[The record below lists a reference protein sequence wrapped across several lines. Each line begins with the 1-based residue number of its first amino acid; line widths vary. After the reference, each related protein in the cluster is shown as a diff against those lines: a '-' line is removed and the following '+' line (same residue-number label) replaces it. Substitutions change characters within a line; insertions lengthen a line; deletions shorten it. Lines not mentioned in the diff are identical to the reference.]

1 MQYHR
6 IYARI
11 DIHAILHNLGECK
24 RRIPEGT
31 KVLAVIK
38 ADGYGHGAVELA
50 HQLEGEVDYF
60 GVAVIEE
67 AVELRRAGIKKP
79 ILILGYTSPS
89 QDDLLINYDITQN
102 IYTYDMAKRLSDR
115 AVALGKTV
123 RFHIGLDTGMSRV
136 GFQDNDESVEQIK
149 KIVKL
154 PNLVLEGIFSH
165 YARADELVKTTA
177 FLQSERFDLFINKL
191 EKAGIN
197 IPIKHLS
204 NSAAVEELEKH
215 YDMVRFGISLYGL
228 YPSEEVDKSSVDLI
242 PAMELRTKIVN
253 LKTVPAGCGVSYGH
267 TFVTHR
273 ETRIATIPVGYADGY
288 PRALSSKGRV
298 IVNGQFAP
306 IIGRVCM
313 DQFMIDVTDIEG
325 ELNIEDEVILM
336 GSDNGCTISA
346 EEIGDMSA
354 SFNYEFVC
362 GVARR
367 VPRIY
372 FKDGKPYK
380 EVSYILDKE

>member
-1 MQYHR
+1 M
-6 IYARI
+6 
-11 DIHAILHNLGECK
+11 
-24 RRIPEGT
+24 
-31 KVLAVIK
+31 
-38 ADGYGHGAVELA
+38 
-50 HQLEGEVDYF
+50 
-60 GVAVIEE
+60 
-67 AVELRRAGIKKP
+67 
-79 ILILGYTSPS
+79 
-89 QDDLLINYDITQN
+89 LINYDITQN

-115 AVALGKTV
+115 AVALGKKV
-123 RFHIGLDTGMSRV
+123 KFHIGLDTGMSRV

-177 FLQSERFDLFINKL
+177 FLQSERFDLFIDKL

-288 PRALSSKGRV
+288 PRALSSR
-298 IVNGQFAP
+298 
-306 IIGRVCM
+306 
-313 DQFMIDVTDIEG
+313 
-325 ELNIEDEVILM
+325 
-336 GSDNGCTISA
+336 A
-346 EEIGDMSA
+346 E
-354 SFNYEFVC
+354 
-362 GVARR
+362 
-367 VPRIY
+367 
-372 FKDGKPYK
+372 
-380 EVSYILDKE
+380 

>member
-6 IYARI
+6 IYAKI
-11 DIHAILHNLGECK
+11 DIDAIIHNLGECR

-31 KVLAVIK
+31 RVLCVIK

-50 HQLEGEVDYF
+50 HQLEDKADYF

-67 AVELRRAGIKKP
+67 AVELRRAGIDKP

-89 QDDLLINYDITQN
+89 QDDLLIKYDITQN
-102 IYTYDMAKRLSDR
+102 IYTYDMAERLSDR
-115 AVALGKTV
+115 AVELEKTV
-123 RFHIGLDTGMSRV
+123 KCHIGLDTGMSRV
-136 GFQDNDESVEQIK
+136 GFQDNEESVEIIK
-149 KIVKL
+149 KISAL
-154 PNLVLEGIFSH
+154 PNLVIEGIFSH
-165 YARADELVKTTA
+165 YARADEKNKTTA
-177 FLQSERFDLFINKL
+177 LLQSERFDLFIDKL
-191 EKAGIN
+191 EKAGVN

-228 YPSEEVDKSSVDLI
+228 YPSEEVDKSSVDLV

-253 LKTVPAGCGVSYGH
+253 IKTVPEGCGVSYGH
-267 TFVTHR
+267 TFVTR
-273 ETRIATIPVGYADGY
+273 RTTRIATIPVGYADGY

-298 IVNGQFAP
+298 IVNGQYAP

-325 ELNIEDEVILM
+325 DINIEDEVILM
-336 GSDNGCTISA
+336 GTDGDCTVSA

-354 SFNYEFVC
+354 SFNYEFIC
-362 GVARR
+362 NVARR
-367 VPRIY
+367 VPRVY
-372 FKDGKPYK
+372 FKSGKPYK
-380 EVSYILDKE
+380 EVSYIANRE

>member
-11 DIHAILHNLGECK
+11 DIDAILHNLGECK

-50 HQLEGEVDYF
+50 HQLESEVDYF

-89 QDDLLINYDITQN
+89 QDNLLINYDITQN

-115 AVALGKTV
+115 AVALGKKV
-123 RFHIGLDTGMSRV
+123 KFHIGLDTGMSRV

-177 FLQSERFDLFINKL
+177 FLQSERFDLFIDKL

-346 EEIGDMSA
+346 EEIGNMSA

>member
-11 DIHAILHNLGECK
+11 DIDAILHNLGECK

-50 HQLEGEVDYF
+50 HQLESEVDYF

-102 IYTYDMAKRLSDR
+102 IYT
-115 AVALGKTV
+115 
-123 RFHIGLDTGMSRV
+123 
-136 GFQDNDESVEQIK
+136 
-149 KIVKL
+149 
-154 PNLVLEGIFSH
+154 
-165 YARADELVKTTA
+165 
-177 FLQSERFDLFINKL
+177 
-191 EKAGIN
+191 
-197 IPIKHLS
+197 
-204 NSAAVEELEKH
+204 

-313 DQFMIDVTDIEG
+313 DQFMIDITDIEG

>member
-1 MQYHR
+1 M
-6 IYARI
+6 
-11 DIHAILHNLGECK
+11 
-24 RRIPEGT
+24 
-31 KVLAVIK
+31 
-38 ADGYGHGAVELA
+38 
-50 HQLEGEVDYF
+50 
-60 GVAVIEE
+60 
-67 AVELRRAGIKKP
+67 
-79 ILILGYTSPS
+79 
-89 QDDLLINYDITQN
+89 LINYDITQN

-177 FLQSERFDLFINKL
+177 FLQSERFDLFIDKL

-288 PRALSSKGRV
+288 PRALSSR
-298 IVNGQFAP
+298 
-306 IIGRVCM
+306 
-313 DQFMIDVTDIEG
+313 
-325 ELNIEDEVILM
+325 
-336 GSDNGCTISA
+336 A
-346 EEIGDMSA
+346 E
-354 SFNYEFVC
+354 
-362 GVARR
+362 
-367 VPRIY
+367 
-372 FKDGKPYK
+372 
-380 EVSYILDKE
+380 

>member
-6 IYARI
+6 IYAKI
-11 DIHAILHNLGECK
+11 DIDAIVHNLNECK

-38 ADGYGHGAVELA
+38 ADGYGHGSVELA
-50 HQLEGEVDYF
+50 RQLEDKTDYF

-67 AVELRRAGIKKP
+67 AVELRRAGIKNP

-89 QDDLLINYDITQN
+89 QDELLVKYDITQN
-102 IYTYDMAKRLSDR
+102 IYTYEMAKRLSDK
-115 AVALGKTV
+115 AAELGKTAKI
-123 RFHIGLDTGMSRV
+123 HIGLDTGMSRV
-136 GFQDNDESVEQIK
+136 GFRDSDESVEIIK
-149 KIVKL
+149 KIKEL
-154 PNLVLEGIFSH
+154 PNLCMEGLFSH
-165 YARADELVKTTA
+165 YARADEKNKKTA
-177 FLQSERFDLFINKL
+177 FLQSERFDLFIDKL
-191 EKAGIN
+191 EKTGVN

-204 NSAAVEELEKH
+204 NSAAVEELEKQ

-228 YPSEEVDKSSVDLI
+228 YPSEEVDKSSVDLV

-253 LKTVPAGCGVSYGH
+253 LKTVPSGCGVSYGH

-273 ETRIATIPVGYADGY
+273 ETRVATIPVGYADGY

-298 IVNGQFAP
+298 IVNGQYAP

-313 DQFMIDVTDIEG
+313 DQFMVDVTDIQG
-325 ELNIEDEVILM
+325 DLRVEDEVILM

-346 EEIGDMSA
+346 EEIGNMSA

-362 GVARR
+362 NVARR
-367 VPRIY
+367 VPRVY

-380 EVSYILDKE
+380 EVSYIMDRE

>member
-1 MQYHR
+1 MKYHR
-6 IYARI
+6 IYAKI
-11 DIHAILHNLGECK
+11 DIDAILHNLGECK
-24 RRIPEGT
+24 RCIPEGT

-50 HQLEGEVDYF
+50 HQLEDKVDYF
-60 GVAVIEE
+60 GVAIIEE
-67 AVELRRAGIKKP
+67 AVELRRSGIKKP

-89 QDDLLINYDITQN
+89 QDDLLINYGITQN
-102 IYTYDMAKRLSDR
+102 IYTYEMAKRLSDR

-136 GFQDNDESVEQIK
+136 GFQDNDESVELIK
-149 KIVKL
+149 KIIEL

-165 YARADELVKTTA
+165 YARADEVDKTTA
-177 FLQSERFDLFINKL
+177 HLQSERFDAFIDKL

-197 IPIKHLS
+197 IQIKHLS
-204 NSAAVEELEKH
+204 NSAAVGEFEEH

-228 YPSEEVDKSSVDLI
+228 YPSEEVDKSRIELV

-267 TFVTHR
+267 TFVTQR
-273 ETRIATIPVGYADGY
+273 ETRVATIPVGYADGY

-336 GSDNGCTISA
+336 GSDNGCTVSA
-346 EEIGDMSA
+346 EEIGNMSA

>member
-6 IYARI
+6 IYAKI
-11 DIHAILHNLGECK
+11 DIDAIIHNLGECR

-31 KVLAVIK
+31 RVLCVIK

-50 HQLEGEVDYF
+50 HQLEDKADYF

-67 AVELRRAGIKKP
+67 AVELRRAGIDKP

-89 QDDLLINYDITQN
+89 QDDLLVKYDITQN

-115 AVALGKTV
+115 AVELEKTV
-123 RFHIGLDTGMSRV
+123 KCHIGLDTGMSRV
-136 GFQDNDESVEQIK
+136 GFQDNEESVEIIK
-149 KIVKL
+149 KISAL
-154 PNLVLEGIFSH
+154 PNLVIEGIFSH
-165 YARADELVKTTA
+165 YARADEKNKTTA
-177 FLQSERFDLFINKL
+177 LLQSERFDLFIDKL
-191 EKAGIN
+191 EKAGVN

-228 YPSEEVDKSSVDLI
+228 YPSDEVDKSSVDLV

-253 LKTVPAGCGVSYGH
+253 IKTVPEGCGVSYGH
-267 TFVTHR
+267 TFVTR
-273 ETRIATIPVGYADGY
+273 RTTRIATIPVGYADGY

-298 IVNGQFAP
+298 IVNGQYAP

-325 ELNIEDEVILM
+325 DINIEDEVILM
-336 GSDNGCTISA
+336 GTDGDCTVSA

-362 GVARR
+362 NVARR
-367 VPRIY
+367 VPRVY
-372 FKDGKPYK
+372 FKSGKPYK
-380 EVSYILDKE
+380 EVSYIANRE

>member
-1 MQYHR
+1 MRFFTISVSASAVYPRGQR
-6 IYARI
+6 
-11 DIHAILHNLGECK
+11 
-24 RRIPEGT
+24 
-31 KVLAVIK
+31 VLAVIK

-50 HQLEGEVDYF
+50 HQLESEADYF

-67 AVELRRAGIKKP
+67 AVELRRASIKKP

-177 FLQSERFDLFINKL
+177 FLQSERFDLFIDKL

-346 EEIGDMSA
+346 EEIGNMSA

>member
-11 DIHAILHNLGECK
+11 DIDAILHNLGECK
-24 RRIPEGT
+24 HRIPEGT

-50 HQLEGEVDYF
+50 HQLEDKVDYF
-60 GVAVIEE
+60 GVAIIEE

-115 AVALGKTV
+115 AVALGKKV
-123 RFHIGLDTGMSRV
+123 KFHIGLDTGMSRV

-177 FLQSERFDLFINKL
+177 FLQSERFDLFIDKL

-267 TFVTHR
+267 TFVTQR
-273 ETRIATIPVGYADGY
+273 ETRVATIPVGYADGY

-380 EVSYILDKE
+380 EVSYIMDRE

>member
-1 MQYHR
+1 M
-6 IYARI
+6 
-11 DIHAILHNLGECK
+11 
-24 RRIPEGT
+24 
-31 KVLAVIK
+31 
-38 ADGYGHGAVELA
+38 
-50 HQLEGEVDYF
+50 
-60 GVAVIEE
+60 
-67 AVELRRAGIKKP
+67 
-79 ILILGYTSPS
+79 
-89 QDDLLINYDITQN
+89 
-102 IYTYDMAKRLSDR
+102 
-115 AVALGKTV
+115 
-123 RFHIGLDTGMSRV
+123 
-136 GFQDNDESVEQIK
+136 
-149 KIVKL
+149 
-154 PNLVLEGIFSH
+154 
-165 YARADELVKTTA
+165 KTTA
-177 FLQSERFDLFINKL
+177 FLQSERFDLFIDKL

-380 EVSYILDKE
+380 EVSYIMDRE

>member
-1 MQYHR
+1 
-6 IYARI
+6 
-11 DIHAILHNLGECK
+11 
-24 RRIPEGT
+24 
-31 KVLAVIK
+31 
-38 ADGYGHGAVELA
+38 
-50 HQLEGEVDYF
+50 
-60 GVAVIEE
+60 
-67 AVELRRAGIKKP
+67 
-79 ILILGYTSPS
+79 
-89 QDDLLINYDITQN
+89 
-102 IYTYDMAKRLSDR
+102 MAKRLSDR

-177 FLQSERFDLFINKL
+177 FLQSERFDLFIDKL

-288 PRALSSKGRV
+288 PRALSSR
-298 IVNGQFAP
+298 
-306 IIGRVCM
+306 
-313 DQFMIDVTDIEG
+313 
-325 ELNIEDEVILM
+325 
-336 GSDNGCTISA
+336 A
-346 EEIGDMSA
+346 E
-354 SFNYEFVC
+354 
-362 GVARR
+362 
-367 VPRIY
+367 
-372 FKDGKPYK
+372 
-380 EVSYILDKE
+380 

>member
-11 DIHAILHNLGECK
+11 DIDAILHNLGECK

-50 HQLEGEVDYF
+50 HQLESEVDYF

-165 YARADELVKTTA
+165 YASADELVKTTA
-177 FLQSERFDLFINKL
+177 FLQSERFDLFIDKL

-197 IPIKHLS
+197 IPIKH
-204 NSAAVEELEKH
+204 
-215 YDMVRFGISLYGL
+215 
-228 YPSEEVDKSSVDLI
+228 
-242 PAMELRTKIVN
+242 
-253 LKTVPAGCGVSYGH
+253 
-267 TFVTHR
+267 
-273 ETRIATIPVGYADGY
+273 
-288 PRALSSKGRV
+288 
-298 IVNGQFAP
+298 
-306 IIGRVCM
+306 
-313 DQFMIDVTDIEG
+313 
-325 ELNIEDEVILM
+325 
-336 GSDNGCTISA
+336 
-346 EEIGDMSA
+346 
-354 SFNYEFVC
+354 
-362 GVARR
+362 
-367 VPRIY
+367 
-372 FKDGKPYK
+372 
-380 EVSYILDKE
+380 

>member
-11 DIHAILHNLGECK
+11 DIDAILHNLGECK

-50 HQLEGEVDYF
+50 HQLESEVDYF

-115 AVALGKTV
+115 AVALGKTI

-165 YARADELVKTTA
+165 YAR
-177 FLQSERFDLFINKL
+177 Q
-191 EKAGIN
+191 
-197 IPIKHLS
+197 
-204 NSAAVEELEKH
+204 
-215 YDMVRFGISLYGL
+215 
-228 YPSEEVDKSSVDLI
+228 
-242 PAMELRTKIVN
+242 LR
-253 LKTVPAGCGVSYGH
+253 PHFCDSQGDP
-267 TFVTHR
+267 HR
-273 ETRIATIPVGYADGY
+273 DY
-288 PRALSSKGRV
+288 PRGLCRRLSARPLFKGQGDSQRSV
-298 IVNGQFAP
+298 RADNRQSVH
-306 IIGRVCM
+306 
-313 DQFMIDVTDIEG
+313 
-325 ELNIEDEVILM
+325 
-336 GSDNGCTISA
+336 GSVHD
-346 EEIGDMSA
+346 
-354 SFNYEFVC
+354 
-362 GVARR
+362 RR
-367 VPRIY
+367 NRY
-372 FKDGKPYK
+372 RG
-380 EVSYILDKE
+380 